1 MEKEI
6 KELAQER
13 QCAVEAEAN
22 KVEEMVRKVKTVL
35 EHSSKWHTLQHTSTL
50 SVWLATIMLELTVS
64 HKDNRWF
71 KIKEPFILS

>member
-35 EHSSKWHTLQHTSTL
+35 EHSSKWHT
-50 SVWLATIMLELTVS
+50 
-64 HKDNRWF
+64 
-71 KIKEPFILS
+71 